1 MTNQEMLRIAMNQS
15 AEDMGCQP
23 EDFMKENQV
32 MVPFHLGEH
41 ARKYLKEPI
50 TCNLV
55 TYGNNVVAAATGEVA
70 DLVSE
75 YISRYEFYH
84 CFETPN
90 MHWLNDRLMER
101 GHKVCFMAEY
111 YLPDVSR
118 IPDLSCAYE
127 TRLLDQK
134 NFTELYLPEW
144 SNALCKDRKQL
155 DVLGV
160 GAYDQGKLVGMAGC
174 SADSDGMWQI
184 GVDVLPEYRRQ
195 GIASALTVRLAK
207 EILLRDK
214 VPFYCS
220 AWSNIRSVRNAVKSG
235 FIPSW
240 VEMTV
245 KPASVVEEMNKAE
258 KETDGDRKDCSS
270 IKSDGKR
277 NES

>member
-1 MTNQEMLRIAMNQS
+1 MISMTNQEMLWIAMNQS

-23 EDFMKENQV
+23 EDFLKENQV
-32 MVPFHLGEH
+32 MVPFRLGEH

-118 IPDLSCAYE
+118 IPDLSCTYE

-134 NFTELYLPEW
+134 DFTELYLPE
-144 SNALCKDRKQL
+144 SGMGQCAVQRQKT
-155 DVLGV
+155 V
-160 GAYDQGKLVGMAGC
+160 GC
-174 SADSDGMWQI
+174 I
-184 GVDVLPEYRRQ
+184 GSRCV
-195 GIASALTVRLAK
+195 
-207 EILLRDK
+207 
-214 VPFYCS
+214 
-220 AWSNIRSVRNAVKSG
+220 
-235 FIPSW
+235 
-240 VEMTV
+240 
-245 KPASVVEEMNKAE
+245 
-258 KETDGDRKDCSS
+258 
-270 IKSDGKR
+270 
-277 NES
+277 